1 MPVRQAASTALI
13 LLLACAGL
21 ATLSGAARSVETL
34 PGAAPPAAAPS
45 GADGET
51 QPSPVLVS
59 RQLADSERLTV
70 GQTIRL
76 ARAADGARARDFRI
90 QGIFE
95 PTPDPLR
102 LGTVARKV
110 RLHLGD
116 LLDLTR
122 EPGMPAGSEPVEGLN
137 IRLTEAS
144 DAGAFSRDL
153 SARMP
158 GLFAQPAGDTGR
170 IGPFV
175 VLERFHLAIALVTI
189 IAATVFLIALTI
201 MLVEE
206 RRPTVGVLRLI
217 GLPTRRI
224 LVQLLLEGALI
235 AALGAVF
242 GLLLALASEHL
253 INQFFQWHY
262 DTALVFVRVTPGVA
276 AICVAIAVPLGT
288 LATVG
293 ASWALLRRNGLRLAR
308 R

>member
-1 MPVRQAASTALI
+1 MPARPTALV

-21 ATLSGAARSVETL
+21 ATLSGATRSVET
-34 PGAAPPAAAPS
+34 PA
-45 GADGET
+45 GADGESHA
-51 QPSPVLVS
+51 SPVLVS
-59 RQLADSERLTV
+59 RQLADSERLAI

-76 ARAADGARARDFRI
+76 ARTADGAGARAFRI

-110 RLHLGD
+110 RLHLQD

-137 IRLTEAS
+137 IRLADAT
-144 DAGAFSRDL
+144 DAGAFARDL

-158 GLFAQPAGDTGR
+158 GLFAQPAGDTDR
-170 IGPFV
+170 VGPFV

-224 LVQLLLEGALI
+224 LAQLLLEGALI
-235 AALGAVF
+235 AALGAAF
-242 GLLLALASEHL
+242 GLLLALASERV

-262 DTALVFVRVTPGVA
+262 DTALVFVRITPGVA
-276 AICVAIAVPLGT
+276 ATCVAIAVPLGT